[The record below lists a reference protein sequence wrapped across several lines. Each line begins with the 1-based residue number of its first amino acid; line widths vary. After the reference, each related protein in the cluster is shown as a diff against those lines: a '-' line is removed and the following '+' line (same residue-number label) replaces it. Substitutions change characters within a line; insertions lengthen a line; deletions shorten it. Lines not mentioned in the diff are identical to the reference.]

1 MTGRRRMTDAS
12 TSKIGSGWYVRPVAK
27 RTYGQFCGL
36 ARALEL
42 VGERWTLLI
51 VRDLSLGPQRYGDLA
66 AHLPG
71 MASGLLATRLKHL
84 EAIGVVRRA
93 VLPPPANVPVYEL
106 TDEGRALAEAMAP
119 LTRWGAT
126 YLEPERGDLL
136 FRADW
141 LLSTFRAAFDPAA
154 AAGVSE
160 TYEFHVDGEVVH
172 VRVDDGHLDVVRGAS
187 PVRPSLVIRTTP
199 DDLVA
204 VGLGRMTPAEA
215 VSGGDTEV
223 EGDDAALERCLRILG
238 AFASSRGA
246 AATA

>member
-1 MTGRRRMTDAS
+1 
-12 TSKIGSGWYVRPVAK
+12 VAK

-66 AHLPG
+66 GHLPG

-93 VLPPPANVPVYEL
+93 VLPPPANVGVYEL
-106 TDEGRALAEAMAP
+106 TDEGRALAEATMP
-119 LTRWGAT
+119 LTRWGAAH
-126 YLEPERGDLL
+126 LEPERGDLL

-141 LLSTFRAAFDPAA
+141 LLSTFRAAFDPEAA
-154 AAGVSE
+154 VGVSE

-172 VRVDDGHLDVVRGAS
+172 VRVDDGGLDVVRGPS
-187 PVRPSLVIRTTP
+187 PVRPALVVRTTP

-204 VGLGRMTPAEA
+204 VGTGRMTPDDA
-215 VSGGDTEV
+215 VAGPGTEI
-223 EGDDAALERCLRILG
+223 EGDADALARCARILG
-238 AFASSRGA
+238 GFARDRA
-246 AATA
+246 AAG